1 MNTGS
6 VLILGGDGFCG
17 WPTALRFSSLGAAVT
32 VLDNGARRSIDAALG
47 TRSLV
52 PIRSLHDRVE
62 TWADVSDRRITHR
75 HVDLAEDYPA
85 VTELLRATQFDTV
98 LHFAEQRS
106 APYSMLSSGGAR
118 YSVDNNIR
126 ATHNLLA
133 ALVET
138 GSDAHLIHMG
148 SIGVYGYA
156 TVDLLLPEGYVSVR
170 AKGADQRE
178 IEREILYPGQP
189 ESIYHMTKM
198 LDQHLFAF
206 YAHHYGIRITDLH
219 QGVVWGTQTAETR
232 RDPGLTNRFDHDP
245 VFGTVVNRFMMQAI
259 EGKPLSVYGS
269 GRQSRAFIHIEDM
282 LTCLTLA
289 ADTAPARGEK
299 VRILNQFSEVCSIA
313 HLAARV
319 SRLTGAP
326 ISHVDNPR
334 QEPAEND
341 LDVDRATYRALG
353 VEPRRFTD
361 LLGAEL
367 AALPGL
373 LGIPDPPCAPGLEG
387 SPGDTVARRASGASR

>member
-1 MNTGS
+1 MKKHS

-47 TRSLV
+47 TQSLV
-52 PIRSLHDRVE
+52 PIRNLHDRVE
-62 TWADVSDRRITHR
+62 EWADVSGRRILHR

-85 VTELLRATQFDTV
+85 LAELLRSTHFDTV

-106 APYSMLSSGGAR
+106 APYSMLSTGGAR

-156 TVDLLLPEGYVSVR
+156 TTDLLLPEGYLKIR
-170 AKGADQRE
+170 AQGADQRE
-178 IEREILYPGQP
+178 IEKEILYPGQP

-206 YAHHYGIRITDLH
+206 YAHHYGMRITDLH
-219 QGVVWGTQTAETR
+219 QGVVWGTQTTETR
-232 RDPGLTNRFDHDP
+232 RAPGLTNRFDHDP
-245 VFGTVVNRFMMQAI
+245 VFGTVVNRFMLQAI

-269 GRQSRAFIHIEDM
+269 GKQTRAFIHIEDM

-289 ADTAPARGEK
+289 AETAPARREK
-299 VRILNQFSEVCSIA
+299 VRILNQFSEICSIA
-313 HLAARV
+313 NLAALV
-319 SRLTGAP
+319 SRVTGAP

-334 QEPAEND
+334 QEPAENE
-341 LDVDRATYRALG
+341 LDVDRTTYRTLG
-353 VEPRRFTD
+353 VKPRRFTD

-367 AALPGL
+367 ADLPGL
-373 LGIPDPPCAPGLEG
+373 LGRSDPPCAPDLER
-387 SPGDTVARRASGASR
+387 SA